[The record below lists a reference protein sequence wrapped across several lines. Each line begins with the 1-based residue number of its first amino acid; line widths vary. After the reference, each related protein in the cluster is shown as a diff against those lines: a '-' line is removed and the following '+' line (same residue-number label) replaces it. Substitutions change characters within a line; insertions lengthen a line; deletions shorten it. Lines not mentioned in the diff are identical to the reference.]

1 MSQKLITFFE
11 AVCNFGF
18 HLFASINLLQKFIDD
33 KRPPLQCAT
42 LRCLGVFFTNIPFR
56 CLEGYLPTILG
67 TSRENEA
74 GDVEEELDS
83 RSENRLKL
91 ATISILSFN
100 REIVAGISI
109 LTTEHELSLANL
121 TRNVVCGIFDIDTT
135 VDGGDYGKSFFTE
148 RRISTGNYTV
158 QQRVI
163 SAAIDL
169 VAASALILCHAHA
182 PLVRNAL
189 SVGRDA
195 MSSSSSCHMDP
206 TAEMFPPEF
215 IENVLTDGNHELRV
229 GQPVQEETLKRMT
242 EKKLPS
248 LSADSDLADTAN
260 LLLIY
265 AGTRDPILSLPPPI
279 LGPLV
284 LCIPLFEPSDSL
296 ATTAESSSN
305 LSGKMLT
312 SNGTVLSPP
321 RRFSSSNSNIPSSQY
336 GFLEDGNG
344 SISLDG
350 IDSDIDRSKLSA
362 LKKSKSRGGS
372 RSQRRGCMSQPSLP
386 SCMSPDAPGFFVVNR
401 TEGADSVGSRS
412 PASGSTLSNFFY
424 KKAVSNDDFEV
435 NEAFPVHRKSRS
447 AKSDVFRDSGSSP
460 SPYDNFHRSNR
471 LIGTLKEGDADAD
484 ADFGNCDDSENGKFD
499 LDSEPVPDAI
509 AYDDADTDGGA
520 RSCASA
526 NNSHSIS
533 RNGNMSADML
543 ALVRE
548 SFPHD
553 RLTRTADGHTRANG
567 HAHSNYTLDRFDVLD
582 GSSHVQNHS
591 GAVSHD
597 ISGIRIQG
605 LLHPNSNQA
614 RLGKRSIDIAMSLAK
629 DSKQLLASASLPGP
643 FLSLDGL
650 EHSLVKNGG
659 PLFALPSPASS
670 LKLSTDLDR
679 SGRLQLSCDSIWD
692 TNPSITL
699 GPIGGHGLVKKLRT
713 LRSPCS
719 DLRSDSG
726 FFASSPL
733 SSNPISPISLGSLTA
748 SKADTMSKSRDSGRF
763 QREQEI
769 KPRKGSMQETAPP
782 VQRDYQLAGV
792 RTYHYPIFY
801 TAIFHHSYPLQLAL
815 MPGNYFEAIQLSDL
829 CRRHCPTLLTTHFS
843 PNLLCIAGNF

>member
-1 MSQKLITFFE
+1 
-11 AVCNFGF
+11 
-18 HLFASINLLQKFIDD
+18 
-33 KRPPLQCAT
+33 
-42 LRCLGVFFTNIPFR
+42 VFFTNIPFQ

-67 TSRENEA
+67 TGRENEA

-100 REIVAGISI
+100 REIVTGISV
-109 LTTEHELSLANL
+109 LTPEHELSLANL

-182 PLVRNAL
+182 PLVRSAL
-189 SVGRDA
+189 SKGRDA
-195 MSSSSSCHMDP
+195 MSSSSSRHMDP
-206 TAEMFPPEF
+206 TPELFPPEF
-215 IENVLTDGNHELRV
+215 IVNVLTDGNHELRV
-229 GQPVQEETLKRMT
+229 GQQVQEETVKRMT

-248 LSADSDLADTAN
+248 LCVDSDLADTAN

-312 SNGTVLSPP
+312 SNGSVLSPP

-336 GFLEDGNG
+336 GFLEDGNS

-350 IDSDIDRSKLSA
+350 IDSDIDRSKLCA
-362 LKKSKSRGGS
+362 LKKSQSRGGS

-386 SCMSPDAPGFFVVNR
+386 SCMSPDVPDFFVVNR
-401 TEGADSVGSRS
+401 SEGADSVGSRS
-412 PASGSTLSNFFY
+412 PASGSARSNFFP
-424 KKAVSNDDFEV
+424 KNAVSNDDFEV

-447 AKSDVFRDSGSSP
+447 AKCDVFRDSASSP
-460 SPYDNFHRSNR
+460 SPYENFHRSNR
-471 LIGTLKEGDADAD
+471 LIGTLKEGDAD

-509 AYDDADTDGGA
+509 AYEDADTDGGA

-526 NNSHSIS
+526 NNSRSIS
-533 RNGNMSADML
+533 RNGDMSADML

-553 RLTRTADGHTRANG
+553 RLNRTADGHSRANG
-567 HAHSNYTLDRFDVLD
+567 QGHSTYTLDRFDVLD
-582 GSSHVQNHS
+582 GLSHAQTHL

-597 ISGIRIQG
+597 SSGIRIQG
-605 LLHPNSNQA
+605 LSHSNSSQG

-629 DSKQLLASASLPGP
+629 DSKQLLASTSLPGP

-650 EHSLVKNGG
+650 EHSLVKQGG

-733 SSNPISPISLGSLTA
+733 SSNPISPISLCSLTA

-763 QREQEI
+763 QRVQEV
-769 KPRKGSMQETAPP
+769 KPRKGSVLETAPP

-792 RTYHYPIFY
+792 STYHSPIVSFIISHPC
-801 TAIFHHSYPLQLAL
+801 IFIL
-815 MPGNYFEAIQLSDL
+815 
-829 CRRHCPTLLTTHFS
+829 
-843 PNLLCIAGNF
+843 

>member
-1 MSQKLITFFE
+1 M
-11 AVCNFGF
+11 
-18 HLFASINLLQKFIDD
+18 
-33 KRPPLQCAT
+33 
-42 LRCLGVFFTNIPFR
+42 FFTNIPFQ

-67 TSRENEA
+67 TGRENEA

-100 REIVAGISI
+100 REIVTGISV
-109 LTTEHELSLANL
+109 LTPEHELSLANL

-182 PLVRNAL
+182 PLVRSAL
-189 SVGRDA
+189 SKGRDA
-195 MSSSSSCHMDP
+195 MSSSSSRHMDP
-206 TAEMFPPEF
+206 TPELFPPEF
-215 IENVLTDGNHELRV
+215 IVNVLTDGNHELRV
-229 GQPVQEETLKRMT
+229 GQQVQEETVKRMT

-248 LSADSDLADTAN
+248 LCVDSDLADTAN

-312 SNGTVLSPP
+312 SNGSVLSPP

-336 GFLEDGNG
+336 GFLEDGNS

-350 IDSDIDRSKLSA
+350 IDSDIDRSKLCA
-362 LKKSKSRGGS
+362 LKKSQSRGGS

-386 SCMSPDAPGFFVVNR
+386 SCMSPDVPDFFVVNR
-401 TEGADSVGSRS
+401 SEGADSVGSRS
-412 PASGSTLSNFFY
+412 PASGSARSNFFP
-424 KKAVSNDDFEV
+424 KNAVSNDDFEV

-447 AKSDVFRDSGSSP
+447 AKCDVFRDSASSP
-460 SPYDNFHRSNR
+460 SPYENFHRSNR
-471 LIGTLKEGDADAD
+471 LIGTLIEGDAD

-509 AYDDADTDGGA
+509 AYEDADTDGGA

-526 NNSHSIS
+526 NNSRSIS
-533 RNGNMSADML
+533 RNGDMSADML

-553 RLTRTADGHTRANG
+553 RLNRTADGHSRANG
-567 HAHSNYTLDRFDVLD
+567 QGHSTYTLDRFDVLD
-582 GSSHVQNHS
+582 GLSHAQTHL

-597 ISGIRIQG
+597 SSGIRIQG
-605 LLHPNSNQA
+605 LSHSNSSQG

-629 DSKQLLASASLPGP
+629 DSKQLLASTSLPGP

-650 EHSLVKNGG
+650 EHSLVKQGG

-733 SSNPISPISLGSLTA
+733 SSNPISPISLCSLTA

-763 QREQEI
+763 QRVQEV
-769 KPRKGSMQETAPP
+769 KPRKGSVLETAPP

-792 RTYHYPIFY
+792 STYHSPIVSFIISHPC
-801 TAIFHHSYPLQLAL
+801 IFIL
-815 MPGNYFEAIQLSDL
+815 
-829 CRRHCPTLLTTHFS
+829 
-843 PNLLCIAGNF
+843 